1 MLKNIFLTFFIYGLS
16 CFFLLFF
23 FKELPKDFRG
33 AYFTFYTFFEYSI
46 FAILFYF
53 NLGNKFFKR
62 IIIIASVCFLI
73 FQCLYLLT
81 TEIQSLDSVP
91 IGIETILIFIY
102 IFCFFYESS
111 KLTKDNYIYN
121 QYCFWIA
128 VGILIYLGGSFF
140 FYILIDH
147 LDKAEIDSFGNLT
160 FLAEII
166 KNILFS
172 VAILIYARQP
182 KKTSKKPPTVPYLD
196 MI

>member
-1 MLKNIFLTFFIYGLS
+1 M
-16 CFFLLFF
+16 
-23 FKELPKDFRG
+23 
-33 AYFTFYTFFEYSI
+33 
-46 FAILFYF
+46 
-53 NLGNKFFKR
+53 
-62 IIIIASVCFLI
+62 
-73 FQCLYLLT
+73 
-81 TEIQSLDSVP
+81 DSVP

-172 VAILIYARQP
+172 AAILIYARQP